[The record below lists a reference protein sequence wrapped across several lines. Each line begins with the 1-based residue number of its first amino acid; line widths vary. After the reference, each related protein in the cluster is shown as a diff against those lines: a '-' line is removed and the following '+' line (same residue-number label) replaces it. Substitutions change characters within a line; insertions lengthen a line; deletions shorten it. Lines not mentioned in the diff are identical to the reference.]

1 VRPASTRI
9 ERKNRVCLSD
19 WIATPARILDSE
31 LPPMAAHHVRRGATG
46 EPTMLDKLASAL
58 DFDRQALGL
67 RFERQK
73 VLAGNI
79 ANADT
84 PNFKARDF
92 DFSKAL
98 AQATARGSQ
107 GQLAMTT
114 TSTGHL
120 QGGGESV
127 GTAPRML
134 YRVPDQPSLDGN
146 TVNMDVERAAFAD
159 NTVRYETSLTLINNR
174 LRNLKAAMQPE

>member
-1 VRPASTRI
+1 
-9 ERKNRVCLSD
+9 
-19 WIATPARILDSE
+19 
-31 LPPMAAHHVRRGATG
+31 
-46 EPTMLDKLASAL
+46 MLDKLASAL

>member
-1 VRPASTRI
+1 
-9 ERKNRVCLSD
+9 LSD

-31 LPPMAAHHVRRGATG
+31 LPPLTAHHARRGATG

-84 PNFKARDF
+84 PGFKARDF

-98 AQATARGSQ
+98 AQASARDGSQ

-159 NTVRYETSLTLINNR
+159 NTVRYETSLSLIDTR
-174 LRNLKAAMQPE
+174 LRNLKAAMQSE

>member
-1 VRPASTRI
+1 
-9 ERKNRVCLSD
+9 
-19 WIATPARILDSE
+19 
-31 LPPMAAHHVRRGATG
+31 MAAHHVRRGATG

>member
-1 VRPASTRI
+1 MP
-9 ERKNRVCLSD
+9 NF
-19 WIATPARILDSE
+19 
-31 LPPMAAHHVRRGATG
+31 HHRRRTDVVAGQQGTN
-46 EPTMLDKLASAL
+46 MLDKLASAL

-84 PNFKARDF
+84 PDFKARDF
-92 DFSKAL
+92 DFSRAL
-98 AQATARGSQ
+98 AQATARDGSH

-114 TSTGHL
+114 TSAGHL
-120 QGGGESV
+120 GGAASGS
-127 GTAPRML
+127 GAAPEML

-159 NTVRYETSLTLINNR
+159 NTVRYETSLSLINTR
-174 LRNLKAAMQPE
+174 IRNLKAAMQSEQG